1 MKKAFAWLEGNG
13 IEYRFHDYKKSG
25 VPAEKA
31 QEWLRRA
38 SWEELVNT
46 RGTTFRK
53 LPPQRQQGLDQASAA
68 SLMVEA
74 PSVIRRPVIEAGKD
88 LLIGFDP
95 ERYREVLGAHAA
107 KR

>member
-25 VPAEKA
+25 VPAEKVKA
-31 QEWLRRA
+31 WLRQA

-53 LPPQRQQGLDQASAA
+53 LPPQRQQGLDQARAA

-74 PSVIRRPVIEAGKD
+74 PSVIKRPVIETGKE

-95 ERYREVLGAHAA
+95 ERYRAVLCGGS